1 MLEWMQRH
9 KKYLVVTIWISV
21 IALVAAGMV
30 GWNPSSF
37 SLAGDNVAK
46 VGDTKITIQEFQ
58 NAYQRTF
65 NEYSQILGGELENEQ
80 AKSLGIDKIAL
91 KGLIQKAQ
99 LQNFATE
106 LGLII
111 TDQEVVQTITQDP
124 NFQKNGVFDEN
135 LYRTLLRENGLSVKF
150 FEQSIRTSLLIQKL
164 LTLFPASTTALEK
177 DAANLAF
184 KLTDTIEYKILSP
197 QPLKQTITTKQ
208 IQDFWEQNKDK
219 YTNDAKVTLQAILI
233 DIDKQPF
240 TLEALKQHYDEDKSL
255 YLDDKGQLLDFAKVK
270 GQVQHDYQ
278 SQEARKEAN
287 RINQKFKAGESTLQ
301 SKPLTITLDK
311 NLNEELASQLQ
322 NAQKDSFIK
331 PAPYGDKHFIIAKV
345 IEITPQSIKTFQ
357 EAKAQATAMLKES
370 LQEKELQDQ
379 ATQELKT
386 FKGKT
391 AQITPMSEDKIGD
404 LNAQKSQFVIRN
416 IFASTQNQGAI
427 PLDKSI
433 FIYRIIK
440 QTPPT
445 QMPSNLIEL
454 AKGMKSQYLDRAL
467 MEHLAKKYPIKIY
480 NNLNLE

>member
-65 NEYSQILGGELENEQ
+65 NEYSQILGGELESEQ

-111 TDQEVVQTITQDP
+111 TDQEVIQTITQDP

-240 TLEALKQHYDEDKSL
+240 TLETLKQHYDEDKSL

-270 GQVQHDYQ
+270 SQVQHDYQ

-345 IEITPQSIKTFQ
+345 IEITSQSIKTFQ

-379 ATQELKT
+379 ATQELKS

>member
-37 SLAGDNVAK
+37 SFAGDNVAK

-65 NEYSQILGGELENEQ
+65 NEYSQILGGELESEQ

-111 TDQEVVQTITQDP
+111 TDQEVIQTITQDP
-124 NFQKNGVFDEN
+124 NFQKNGIFDEN

-270 GQVQHDYQ
+270 SQVQHDYQ

-345 IEITPQSIKTFQ
+345 IETTPQSIKTFQ
-357 EAKAQATAMLKES
+357 EAKAQATTMLKES

-416 IFASTQNQGAI
+416 IFASTQNRGAI

>member
-37 SLAGDNVAK
+37 SFAGDNVAK

-65 NEYSQILGGELENEQ
+65 NEYSQILGGELESEQ

-270 GQVQHDYQ
+270 SQVQHDYQ

-345 IEITPQSIKTFQ
+345 IEVTPQSIKTFQ

>member
-37 SLAGDNVAK
+37 SFAGDNVAK

-65 NEYSQILGGELENEQ
+65 NEYSQILGGELESEQ

-111 TDQEVVQTITQDP
+111 TDQEVIQTITQDP

-270 GQVQHDYQ
+270 SQVQHDYQ

-345 IEITPQSIKTFQ
+345 IEVTPQSIKTFQ

>member
-37 SLAGDNVAK
+37 SFVGDNVAK

-65 NEYSQILGGELENEQ
+65 NEYSQILGGELESEQ

-111 TDQEVVQTITQDP
+111 TDQEVIQTITQDP
-124 NFQKNGVFDEN
+124 NFQKNGAFDEN

-184 KLTDTIEYKILSP
+184 KLADTIEYKILSP

-270 GQVQHDYQ
+270 SQVQHDYQ

-345 IEITPQSIKTFQ
+345 IEVTPQSIKTFQ

>member
-37 SLAGDNVAK
+37 SFAGDNVAK

-65 NEYSQILGGELENEQ
+65 NEYSQILGGELESEQ

-111 TDQEVVQTITQDP
+111 TDQEVIQTITQDP

-270 GQVQHDYQ
+270 SQVQHDYQ

-287 RINQKFKAGESTLQ
+287 KINQKFKAGESTLQ

-345 IEITPQSIKTFQ
+345 IEVTPQSIKTFQ

-416 IFASTQNQGAI
+416 IFASTQNRGAI

-467 MEHLAKKYPIKIY
+467 MEHLVKKYPIKIY

>member
-65 NEYSQILGGELENEQ
+65 NEYSQILGGELESEQ

-111 TDQEVVQTITQDP
+111 TDQEVIQTITQDP

-219 YTNDAKVTLQAILI
+219 YTSDAKVTLQAILI

-270 GQVQHDYQ
+270 SQVQHDYQ

-287 RINQKFKAGESTLQ
+287 RINQKFKTGESTLQ

-345 IEITPQSIKTFQ
+345 IEVTPQSIKTFQ

>member
-65 NEYSQILGGELENEQ
+65 NEYSQILGGELESEQ

-270 GQVQHDYQ
+270 SQVQHDYQ

>member
-37 SLAGDNVAK
+37 SFAGDNVAK

-255 YLDDKGQLLDFAKVK
+255 YLDDKGQLLDFTKVK
-270 GQVQHDYQ
+270 SQVQHDYQ

-287 RINQKFKAGESTLQ
+287 RINQRFKEGESTLQ

-345 IEITPQSIKTFQ
+345 IEVTPQSIKTFQ

>member
-37 SLAGDNVAK
+37 SFAGDNVAK

-65 NEYSQILGGELENEQ
+65 NEYSQILGGELESEQ

-111 TDQEVVQTITQDP
+111 TDQEVIQTITQDP

-164 LTLFPASTTALEK
+164 LTLFPANTTALEK

-270 GQVQHDYQ
+270 SQVQHDYQ

-345 IEITPQSIKTFQ
+345 IEATPQSIKTFQ

-445 QMPSNLIEL
+445 QMPSNLIDL

>member
-37 SLAGDNVAK
+37 SFAGDNVAK

-65 NEYSQILGGELENEQ
+65 NEYSQILGGELESEQ

-111 TDQEVVQTITQDP
+111 TDQEVIQTITQDP

-270 GQVQHDYQ
+270 SQVQHDYQ

-287 RINQKFKAGESTLQ
+287 KINQKFKAGESTLQ

-345 IEITPQSIKTFQ
+345 IEVTPQSIKTFQ

-416 IFASTQNQGAI
+416 IFASTQNRGAI

>member
-37 SLAGDNVAK
+37 SFAGDNVAK

-111 TDQEVVQTITQDP
+111 TDQEVIQTITQDP

-255 YLDDKGQLLDFAKVK
+255 YLDDKGQLLDFTKVK
-270 GQVQHDYQ
+270 SQVQHDYQ

-345 IEITPQSIKTFQ
+345 IEVTPQSIKTFQ

-416 IFASTQNQGAI
+416 IFASTQNQGSI